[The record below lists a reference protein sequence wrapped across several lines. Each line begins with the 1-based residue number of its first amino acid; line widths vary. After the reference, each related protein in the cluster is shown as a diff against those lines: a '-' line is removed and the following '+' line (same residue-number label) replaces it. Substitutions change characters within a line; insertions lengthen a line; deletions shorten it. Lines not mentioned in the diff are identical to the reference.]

1 MNSLSRP
8 FVLLTESL
16 HRIDKQFDI
25 NEVTPAGFEL
35 AAEAD
40 FLARAD
46 DDHTVSVF
54 DPSIS
59 GRTDRFVLRFEKP

>member
-40 FLARAD
+40 FLASAD
-46 DDHTVSVF
+46 DDPVSVF